1 MILENAVARII
12 VTHMTTLNLEVD
24 ERVADFA
31 IQRAKELG
39 ITVSQ
44 LFQLKLSAEIPFADS
59 KRETVKCELTGIPMF
74 KSSPNDIPLN
84 NETVREMLSD
94 FP

>member
-1 MILENAVARII
+1 MSLENAVARII
-12 VTHMTTLNLEVD
+12 VTNMITLNLEVD
-24 ERVADFA
+24 EHVADFA

-44 LFQLKLSAEIPFADS
+44 LFHLKLSSEIPFS
-59 KRETVKCELTGIPMF
+59 GRKRETVKCELTGIPMF
-74 KSSPNDIPLN
+74 TSSPNDIPLN
-84 NETVREMLSD
+84 NDTVREMLSD

>member
-1 MILENAVARII
+1 
-12 VTHMTTLNLEVD
+12 MTTLSLEMD
-24 ERVADFA
+24 DRFA
-31 IQRAKELG
+31 AYAKQRAKELG

-44 LFQLKLSAEIPFADS
+44 LFQLKLSAEIPFTDA

-74 KSSPNDIPLN
+74 KGSPYDIPLN
-84 NETVREMLSD
+84 NETVKEMLSD

>member
-1 MILENAVARII
+1 MRLENAVPCITI
-12 VTHMTTLNLEVD
+12 LPMTTLNLELD
-24 ERVADFA
+24 ERIADFA
-31 IQRAKELG
+31 RQRAKELG

-44 LFQLKLSAEIPFADS
+44 LFQLKLSADIPFAGTD
-59 KRETVKCELTGIPMF
+59 RETVICELTGVPMF

>member
-1 MILENAVARII
+1 MNVTTVILELDDHYAA
-12 VTHMTTLNLEVD
+12 
-24 ERVADFA
+24 FA
-31 IQRAKELG
+31 QKRAAEIG

-44 LFQLKLSAEIPFADS
+44 LFQLKLSADIPFADI
-59 KRETVKCELTGIPMF
+59 KRETVTCELTGKTVF

>member
-1 MILENAVARII
+1 MDDRF
-12 VTHMTTLNLEVD
+12 
-24 ERVADFA
+24 ADFA
-31 IQRAKELG
+31 QKRAKELG

-44 LFQLKLSAEIPFADS
+44 LFQLKLSAEIPFAGS
-59 KRETVKCELTGIPMF
+59 GRETVKCEFTGIPMCR
-74 KSSPNDIPLN
+74 SSQNDIPLN